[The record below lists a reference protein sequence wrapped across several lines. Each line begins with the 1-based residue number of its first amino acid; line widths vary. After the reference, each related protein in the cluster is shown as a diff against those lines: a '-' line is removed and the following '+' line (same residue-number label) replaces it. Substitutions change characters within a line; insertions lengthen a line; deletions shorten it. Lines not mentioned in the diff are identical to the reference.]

1 MAGETGLQAVQLCIE
16 ADRESLGELIR
27 GCRVTI
33 GEQGREWEGRNL
45 RLGLTVYGTPAL
57 FTARIA
63 ASHFPY
69 DRPVLSPKGE
79 QFVIRRRE
87 GYTQTHSL
95 RPFSLL
101 PYLAELKDMG
111 LDYAVVDIRGER
123 ADGRMLDELRER
135 LAGTGRYAKLPTFN
149 YLGRLE

>member
-1 MAGETGLQAVQLCIE
+1 MRPGPDPGGIWRDWRSGVGE
-16 ADRESLGELIR
+16 
-27 GCRVTI
+27 
-33 GEQGREWEGRNL
+33 
-45 RLGLTVYGTPAL
+45 
-57 FTARIA
+57 
-63 ASHFPY
+63 
-69 DRPVLSPKGE
+69 PVLSPKGE
-79 QFVIRRRE
+79 SFVIRRKE

-101 PYLAELKDMG
+101 PYLAELKGMG

-123 ADGRMLDELRER
+123 ADGRMLDESGER